1 MKLQLKRSNVLTSG
15 AAKVPTASQLEYG
28 ELAINY
34 NDTDPAIFLKDSN
47 NNVIRISGVGNI
59 ADDGQVELPA
69 STTPPLNP
77 EAGNLWFNSD
87 EGRLYIY
94 YVDTDTSQWVDASP
108 DSYDPSVVPDMSDPN
123 YQAGTLDD
131 RYNSSQVGTTAP
143 AVTTRQEGALWW
155 NSNNNEG
162 KLYVL
167 YNDPAPDGRKKWVEA
182 SPYPDTSGFIR
193 SNDNGTQQNIIG
205 GGGLTIDGNV
215 GIGTLSPAGALHV
228 DAVSGV
234 DGPVF
239 DSGGTANANH
249 ALLVRDSANNQLLRV
264 NNNGNIGIGTT
275 SPGALLDLGTATP
288 ILRFSDTDTTGYHQ
302 IQSSNANFIINADP
316 SNATAN
322 SSISFNVDGDERMRI
337 NSSGNVGIGT
347 TLPQRNLHIH
357 SSDSSTNTYL
367 QLTSATTGSSST
379 DGFQLWAY
387 GNGGNLNAAIAQ
399 RENADLEFWTNN
411 TERLR
416 IDSFG
421 FIHQKF
427 TSNNSSTPE
436 GLFINN
442 QNNATGNNAS
452 LIFSNDSG
460 NRKKV
465 AIAAVDV
472 GNYGASDLV
481 FALDG
486 TDSGSVSLSSDEKM
500 RIDSSG
506 NVGIGE
512 TSPGQL
518 LHLSSSGFPTIRVTD
533 ADNSTYFDITN
544 SDGDI
549 ILKADE
555 GNAFASS
562 AIRFNVDASERMR
575 ITSSGNV
582 GIGSSNPG
590 GNLTVTDASTYTLD
604 IKPNGLAGA
613 LLTTIGGSAS
623 LALGTDSTEQMRITS
638 GGIVKILGTSES
650 LRLEPPSGTSYIAF
664 WDGTTNAHY
673 GFVGAANKIIT
684 GGSSSDLAVR
694 SQANL
699 IFSTGGSTE
708 RMRIASEGAFYQNSS
723 SHGISTS
730 LTASAGFAK
739 YAYRAH
745 YNTSAG
751 LYSGTICY
759 NVWSNGNVQN
769 TNNSY
774 GAISDS
780 KLKENIVDASSQWDD
795 IKNLRVRNYN
805 FIEGQTHT
813 QIGVVA
819 QEVETVSPGLVSEQ
833 PDMDENDNDLGT
845 TTKSVNY
852 SVLYMKAV
860 KALQEAMARIETLE
874 QRLTDAGL

>member
-337 NSSGNVGIGT
+337 NSSGNVGIGNTNPQHALVIGSGTDDALNVDTQAAGGGVVLRSYDDGT
-347 TLPQRNLHIH
+347 TDYEPFGI
-357 SSDSSTNTYL
+357 
-367 QLTSATTGSSST
+367 
-379 DGFQLWAY
+379 
-387 GNGGNLNAAIAQ
+387 AAEYINFYTRTAV
-399 RENADLEFWTNN
+399 
-411 TERLR
+411 
-416 IDSFG
+416 
-421 FIHQKF
+421 
-427 TSNNSSTPE
+427 NSSAE
-436 GLFINN
+436 
-442 QNNATGNNAS
+442 
-452 LIFSNDSG
+452 
-460 NRKKV
+460 R
-465 AIAAVDV
+465 
-472 GNYGASDLV
+472 
-481 FALDG
+481 
-486 TDSGSVSLSSDEKM
+486 M

-506 NVGIGE
+506 LVGIGRVPNSSL
-512 TSPGQL
+512 TGYPLQIKSDTDDGSL
-518 LHLSSSGFPTIRVTD
+518 LHLSRL
-533 ADNSTYFDITN
+533 
-544 SDGDI
+544 SDGVTTANDGF
-549 ILKADE
+549 L
-555 GNAFASS
+555 
-562 AIRFNVDASERMR
+562 
-575 ITSSGNV
+575 V
-582 GIGSSNPG
+582 GLGS
-590 GNLTVTDASTYTLD
+590 V
-604 IKPNGLAGA
+604 
-613 LLTTIGGSAS
+613 
-623 LALGTDSTEQMRITS
+623 
-638 GGIVKILGTSES
+638 
-650 LRLEPPSGTSYIAF
+650 GTSYV
-664 WDGTTNAHY
+664 WNREPED
-673 GFVGAANKIIT
+673 
-684 GGSSSDLAVR
+684 
-694 SQANL
+694 L
-699 IFSTGGSTE
+699 IFGNSNTE
-708 RMRIASEGAFYQNSS
+708 RMRIN
-723 SHGISTS
+723 
-730 LTASAGFAK
+730 
-739 YAYRAH
+739 
-745 YNTSAG
+745 SAG
-751 LYSGTICY
+751 LVMIGTTTEGFGNGADNLTIADTGNCGITIRSTSSTVGSIYFSDGTSGTAEYEGYIEY
-759 NVWSNGNVQN
+759 AHN
-769 TNNSY
+769 TNALRFATAATERMRIDSLGNLGIGTASPYVAAWGVAAKQVNITGTDY
-774 GAISDS
+774 GV
-780 KLKENIVDASSQWDD
+780 LHLTSS
-795 IKNLRVRNYN
+795 
-805 FIEGQTHT
+805 
-813 QIGVVA
+813 
-819 QEVETVSPGLVSEQ
+819 S
-833 PDMDENDNDLGT
+833 LGT
-845 TTKSVNY
+845 TWSHGAGGTGSINYLAYDGSNHWLTIAPNGITKMQGAYNY
-852 SVLYMKAV
+852 ATSSAANVHVTPTGQFYRSTSSIKYKTDV
-860 KALQEAMARIETLE
+860 ETLE
-874 QRLTDAGL
+874 DQYADAILKCRPVWYRSVCDGDIVDKSRNKSEFGYYGFIAEEVADIDPRLVSWKTKKDVKNDDNWELKEVHLDPSDYEAEGVNYTNFIPLLLNLLKRQKTELQTLKEKVAALEAQ